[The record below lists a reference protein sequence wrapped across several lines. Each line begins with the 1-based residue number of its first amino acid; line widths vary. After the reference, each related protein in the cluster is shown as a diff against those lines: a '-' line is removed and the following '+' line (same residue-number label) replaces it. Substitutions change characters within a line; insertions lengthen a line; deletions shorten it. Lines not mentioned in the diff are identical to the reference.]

1 MLLQDKLK
9 DRKLILGSKSP
20 RRQAYLKDLHLDFSI
35 QSPDVDESYPSHF
48 KSYDITDHIALQKAK
63 AIKLNDIKSIAITS
77 DTIVWHEEQALGKP
91 KDYDEAFAMLSSLS
105 GKTHQVITSVC
116 IKSVDKQ
123 VVFHDSTEVSFTTL
137 SKEAIDF
144 YIKEY
149 QPFDKAGSYGI
160 QEWIG
165 LVGIRSIHGSYSN
178 VVGLPTEKLV
188 CELSKFLNS

>member
-20 RRQAYLKDLHLDFSI
+20 RRQAYLKELHLDFSI
-35 QSPDVDESYPSHF
+35 QSPDVDESYPSDFQGHN
-48 KSYDITDHIALQKAK
+48 ITDHIALQKAN
-63 AIKLNDIKSIAITS
+63 AITLNDSISIAITS
-77 DTIVWHEEQALGKP
+77 DTIVWHEQRALGKP
-91 KDYDEAFAMLSSLS
+91 NDYDESFAMLSSLS

-116 IKSVDKQ
+116 IKSLDKQ
-123 VVFHDSTEVSFTTL
+123 VLFHDITEVTFTNI
-137 SKEAIDF
+137 SPEDIDF
-144 YIKEY
+144 YIEEY

-165 LVGIRSIHGSYSN
+165 LIGISSINGSYSN

-188 CELSKFLNS
+188 YELSNF